1 METTVLIQ
9 SAPKPDAAFPPS
21 QWCYT
26 YNLIKTGQLASEIF
40 KFESVDDDGRTDD
53 GPLVYYKLTLWA
65 FGSGELKT
73 NKMSLAPSEDSDQPG
88 HLPSLIRVFTV
99 RMKKHWVLSYPLRHC
114 KDSAQTE
121 RMPRLVCI
129 FAECTDRF
137 VGFIMRQ
144 LMSDSLQFISG
155 VILLLTLSWH

>member
-9 SAPKPDAAFPPS
+9 STPKPDAAFPPS

-65 FGSGELKT
+65 LGSGELKMEENMT
-73 NKMSLAPSEDSDQPG
+73 QNRIEYNKIL
-88 HLPSLIRVFTV
+88 
-99 RMKKHWVLSYPLRHC
+99 
-114 KDSAQTE
+114 
-121 RMPRLVCI
+121 MPTYHI
-129 FAECTDRF
+129 
-137 VGFIMRQ
+137 
-144 LMSDSLQFISG
+144 
-155 VILLLTLSWH
+155 